1 MIAYEDCGVKL
12 TVPYHAKDLEGGSHP
27 QVGDKVVTL
36 VYFA

>member
-36 VYFA
+36 YFA